1 MAKRAVAITDKVTR
15 AQGPAQIPRQTR
27 AAANPNL
34 VADIYL
40 ITRAGVLMLTGAD
53 GEQIRNKIEHGNTHS
68 QSDYRFYDDDKH
80 KWAYWAVND
89 DDKIRP
95 LTFPDIQQYS
105 LTSSLLYTKAVTFS
119 HTLAHAVGLLRQKPP
134 TFWDKMLKPTTIIMA
149 TVGCLVCAGIL
160 LLAAG
165 G

>member
-1 MAKRAVAITDKVTR
+1 MAKKAVVIADKVTR
-15 AQGPAQIPRQTR
+15 AQGPAQAPRQTKPVPD
-27 AAANPNL
+27 PNL

-40 ITRAGVLMLTGAD
+40 ITKAGLLMLTGAD
-53 GEQIRNKIEHGNTHS
+53 GEQIRNKIEQNNGHS
-68 QSDYRFYDDDKH
+68 PSDYRFYDDDKH
-80 KWAYWAVND
+80 KWAYWAVDND
-89 DDKIRP
+89 DTICP

-134 TFWDKMLKPTTIIMA
+134 TLWDKMLKPTTIIMA
-149 TVGCLVCAGIL
+149 IVGCLLCAGIL

>member
-1 MAKRAVAITDKVTR
+1 MAKKAVAVADKVTR
-15 AQGPAQIPRQTR
+15 AQAQAPKQTR
-27 AAANPNL
+27 AVPNPNL

-40 ITRAGVLMLTGAD
+40 ITKAGVLMLTRAD
-53 GEQIRNKIEHGNTHS
+53 GEQIRNKIEQDTTHS
-68 QSDYRFYDDDKH
+68 PSTYRFYDDDKH

-89 DDKIRP
+89 GDEIRP

-149 TVGCLVCAGIL
+149 IIGCLVCAGIL